1 MPTLYYSPGAC
12 SLASHLV
19 LEELGRPYD
28 TVKVDLREGAHLKPE
43 YLAINPHARVP
54 TLKIGSFV
62 LTECPAILAYL
73 DRTHPDA
80 QLLPEDPAQ
89 EARALSLMSWLAS
102 SVHIAFAQIWRAPRF
117 SDDAAT
123 HPSIQAKGR
132 AAVQGYFG
140 EIDALL
146 RGDGWA
152 LGRHYSVLDAYLLVF
167 ERWGY
172 RIGFDMSAWPNLV
185 AHLQRMATRPATQ
198 RVVAAEGIDLTS

>member
-12 SLASHLV
+12 SLAAHLV

-28 TVKVDLREGAHLKPE
+28 AVEVNLREGAHLKPE
-43 YLAINPHARVP
+43 YLAINPHGRVP
-54 TLKIGSFV
+54 TLKVGSFV

-73 DRTHPDA
+73 DRTHPEA

-117 SDDAAT
+117 SDDPAT
-123 HPSIQAKGR
+123 HAAIQASGR
-132 AAVQGYFG
+132 AAVQRHFV

-146 RGDGWA
+146 RDVHWA
-152 LGRHYSVLDAYLLVF
+152 LGRRYSVLDAYLLVF
-167 ERWGY
+167 NRWGF
-172 RIGFDMSAWPNLV
+172 RIGLDMSAYPSYV
-185 AHLQRMATRPATQ
+185 AHAVRVAGRPATQ
-198 RVVAAEGIDLTS
+198 RVIAAEGISLTS